1 MFAAMAQVTFSLTV
15 LFNDG
20 SAIKQEFT
28 TYEACETA
36 RVVLIQK
43 MNANKTIVAQ
53 GCLRQRADGKSSAQ

>member
-1 MFAAMAQVTFSLTV
+1 MFAAMAQVTFFLTV

-28 TYEACETA
+28 TYDACETA
-36 RVVLIQK
+36 RIALVQK

>member
-1 MFAAMAQVTFSLTV
+1 MFAVMAQVTFFLTI

-28 TYEACETA
+28 TYEACESA
-36 RVVLIQK
+36 RIALVQK
-43 MNANKTIVAQ
+43 NNKPVVAQ

>member
-1 MFAAMAQVTFSLTV
+1 MFAAMSQVTFFLTI

-20 SAIKQEFT
+20 SAIKQEFP
-28 TYEACETA
+28 TYEACEIA
-36 RVVLIQK
+36 RIALVQK